1 MPRSRKVK
9 FVKPIDNDGSPDVA
23 LQFDV
28 KKDVED
34 SKKIKPTDVFDGS
47 QKKKFIIKEKKS
59 AK

>member
-28 KKDVED
+28 KKYVED
-34 SKKIKPTDVFDGS
+34 SKKIKPTDVFENVA
-47 QKKKFIIKEKKS
+47 KKKVHNKRKK
-59 AK
+59 KC